1 MDAPINVDD
10 LETSSLDST
19 SSDDAEWVGGYFAYG
34 GNGADASCVIYFA
47 VPPGKRLGRHSDTAE
62 ETQLFLSGSGEL
74 LLDDGPQ
81 PVKAGDVIVLTEGT
95 THDLRNTGDEDL
107 RVIGFFAA
115 PKVEQHWTDEVW
127 PGGLTVTKS
136 PDSYSN

>member
-10 LETSSLDST
+10 LEVADLAST

-34 GNGADASCVIYFA
+34 GNGAEASCVIYFA
-47 VPPGKRLGRHSDTAE
+47 VPPGKRLGRHTDTAE
-62 ETQLFLSGSGEL
+62 ETQVFMSGAGDL
-74 LLDDGPQ
+74 LLDGGAK

-95 THDLRNTGDEDL
+95 MHDIHNTGDEDL

-115 PKVEQHWTDEVW
+115 PQVEQHWTDEVW
-127 PGGLTVTKS
+127 PGDLTVTKS
-136 PDSYSN
+136 PNE